1 MAARARKKFLTSPN
15 FVFSAGGRVLLR
27 GLCAMGA
34 ASRKMRAFHHTV
46 VAFAI
51 IFLRIVWRARKR
63 TETNQERENQEYLW
77 QG

>member
-1 MAARARKKFLTSPN
+1 
-15 FVFSAGGRVLLR
+15 
-27 GLCAMGA
+27 MGA